1 MFSTIKSLPI
11 YFLLVFALFSCQNNS
26 KNASNEASGQDT
38 TSMKEVLDERQS
50 DKINVPEERLTYSVS
65 LGVMPDMN
73 YEGEGMLIGH
83 VNEGRTG
90 HKSGLLKGDI
100 VMELGGKKIND
111 LVTYTKVLGSFKK
124 GDSTK
129 IVVKREDQMLSL
141 LVEF

>member
-11 YFLLVFALFSCQNNS
+11 YFVLVFAVLACQNSS
-26 KNASNEASGQDT
+26 KQASSSENDQDT
-38 TSMKEVLDERQS
+38 TSMKEVLDEMKS
-50 DKINVPEERLTYSVS
+50 DKKAVPQERLTYTVS

-83 VNEGRTG
+83 VNEGKTG
-90 HKSGLLKGDI
+90 YKAGLLKGD
-100 VMELGGKKIND
+100 VVLEMGGEKIND
-111 LVTYTKVLGSFKK
+111 LVSYTKVLGGFKK

-129 IVVKREDQMLSL
+129 ITVKREDQLLSL